1 MPTRVALYA
10 RVSTNDKGQDVDMQ
24 LRELRAYATLRGWT
38 VAAEYVDKG
47 ISGTKASRPE
57 LDRMMLSSKLGI
69 FDAVVVW
76 KFDRFAR
83 STKHL
88 LTALETFQAHAVA
101 FVSLTEG
108 IDTSS
113 AVGRF
118 VLTVLGGVAELERS
132 ILIERTKAGMRNAA
146 AKGVHCGRPRKAA

>member
-1 MPTRVALYA
+1 MRVALYA
-10 RVSTNDKGQDVDMQ
+10 RVSTDEQDTDMQ
-24 LRELRAYATLRGWT
+24 LRELRAYAALRGWT
-38 VAAEYVDKG
+38 ITAEYVDKG

>member
-1 MPTRVALYA
+1 MTNRVAIYA
-10 RVSTNDKGQDVDMQ
+10 RVSTSDKGQDVDMQ
-24 LRELRAYATLRGWT
+24 LRELRAYAALRGWT
-38 VAAEYVDKG
+38 IATEYVDEG
-47 ISGTKASRPE
+47 ISGTKVSRPQ
-57 LDRMMLSSKLGI
+57 LDAMMSAAKLRA
-69 FDAVVVW
+69 FDTVLVW

-88 LTALETFQAHAVA
+88 LSALETFQAHAVA

-146 AKGVHCGRPRKAA
+146 AKGIHCGRPRKAA

>member
-1 MPTRVALYA
+1 MATRVALYA
-10 RVSTNDKGQDVDMQ
+10 RVSTDEQDTDMQ

-69 FDAVVVW
+69 FDAVIVW

-132 ILIERTKAGMRNAA
+132 ILIERTKSGMRNAA

>member
-1 MPTRVALYA
+1 MRVALYA

-24 LRELRAYATLRGWT
+24 LTELRAYAKLRGWT
-38 VAAEYVDKG
+38 VTEEFVEQG
-47 ISGTKASRPE
+47 VSGTKVSRPA
-57 LDRMMLSSKLGI
+57 LDTLMQNVAVGC
-69 FDAVVVW
+69 FDAVLVW

-88 LTALETFQAHAVA
+88 LTALETFQTHNVA

-113 AVGRF
+113 AIGRF

-132 ILIERTKAGMRNAA
+132 IMIERTKAGMRNAA
-146 AKGVHCGRPRKAA
+146 SKGIHCGRPRKAA

>member
-1 MPTRVALYA
+1 MRVALYA
-10 RVSTNDKGQDVDMQ
+10 RVSTNDKGQDVDVQ
-24 LRELRAYATLRGWT
+24 LRELHTYAELRRWDIP
-38 VAAEYVDKG
+38 VEYVDRG
-47 ISGTKASRPE
+47 ISGTKESRPE
-57 LDRMMLSSKLGI
+57 LDKLMEAVKGGYL
-69 FDAVVVW
+69 DAVLVW

-88 LTALETFQAHAVA
+88 LTALETFQKHNVA

-113 AVGRF
+113 AIGRF

-132 ILIERTKAGMRNAA
+132 IMIERTKAGMRNAK

>member
-1 MPTRVALYA
+1 MTNRVAIYA
-10 RVSTNDKGQDVDMQ
+10 RVSTSDKGQDVDMQ
-24 LRELRAYATLRGWT
+24 LRELRAYAALRGWT
-38 VAAEYVDKG
+38 IAMEYVDEG
-47 ISGTKASRPE
+47 ISGTKVSRPQ
-57 LDRMMLSSKLGI
+57 LDVMMSAAKLGS
-69 FDAVVVW
+69 FDTVLVW

-88 LTALETFQAHAVA
+88 LSALETFQAHAVA

-146 AKGVHCGRPRKAA
+146 AKGIHCGRPRKAA

>member
-1 MPTRVALYA
+1 MRVAIYA
-10 RVSTNDKGQDVDMQ
+10 RVSTNDKGQDVEVQ
-24 LRELRAYATLRGWT
+24 LRELRAYAALRGWT
-38 VAAEYVDKG
+38 VTDEYVDQG

-57 LDRMMLSSKLGI
+57 LNRLMSAAKSTVC
-69 FDAVVVW
+69 FDAVLVW

-88 LTALETFQAHAVA
+88 LEALETFQAHSVA
-101 FVSLTEG
+101 FVSFTEG

-113 AVGRF
+113 AMGRF

>member
-1 MPTRVALYA
+1 MTNRVAIYA
-10 RVSTNDKGQDVDMQ
+10 RVSTSDKGQDVDMQ
-24 LRELRAYATLRGWT
+24 LRELRAYAALRGWAIAT
-38 VAAEYVDKG
+38 EYVDEG
-47 ISGTKASRPE
+47 ISGTKVSRPQ
-57 LDRMMLSSKLGI
+57 LDAMMSAAKLGA
-69 FDAVVVW
+69 FDTVLVW

-88 LTALETFQAHAVA
+88 LSALETFQAHAVA

>member
-10 RVSTNDKGQDVDMQ
+10 RVSTDEQDTDMQ
-24 LRELRAYATLRGWT
+24 LRELRAYAMLRGWT
-38 VAAEYVDKG
+38 IAAEYVDKG